1 MKILFNVFYYRKSI
15 LLLFKDIICY
25 MLIIIYNLLFFFI
38 IFSNFVK
45 YLNDIRI
52 KEVYQK
58 KYLITALV
66 NLIFSIEY

>member
-1 MKILFNVFYYRKSI
+1 MSFIKERVSYYCLKILYFI
-15 LLLFKDIICY
+15 CLLLY
-25 MLIIIYNLLFFFI
+25 IYNFLFFFI

>member
-1 MKILFNVFYYRKSI
+1 M
-15 LLLFKDIICY
+15 FKDIIFY
-25 MLIIIYNLLFFFI
+25 MLIIIYNFLFFFI